1 MTDKL
6 QGLLGFARRAGKLTF
21 GTDAVL
27 KDVVFG
33 KALIVLL
40 STDASA
46 RTEKSVR
53 RTCEETKTPCFQT
66 GLDKQRLGACIG
78 RGDTAVVAI
87 TDASF
92 AKRMK
97 ELCKAA
103 QQEDD
108 GEYDDEIPRA
118 RGGQGSG
125 CAK

>member
-1 MTDKL
+1 MANKL

-27 KDVVFG
+27 KDVAFG
-33 KALIVLL
+33 RALAVLL

-53 RTCEETKTPCFQT
+53 RACEETKTPCLQT

-78 RGDTAVVAI
+78 RGDTAVAAI

-92 AKRMK
+92 AKRVI
-97 ELCKAA
+97 ELCETA

-108 GEYDDEIPRA
+108 GKYDHEISRT
-118 RGGQGSG
+118 
-125 CAK
+125 